1 MIMVKITG
9 LICATVLVAMC
20 VGCGLHGFSK
30 AETGFS
36 VGSVKGHILADDFPS
51 LQDAI
56 NALGDKGGTI
66 YLSARTYK
74 LHKPLRI
81 RKKVVLAG
89 ALDAKTREPC
99 TWLNPASDFTGDAI
113 IETIPSPASENEHL
127 NADIQIR
134 DLIITGRKNISGLKM
149 INGDVLRLERCRI
162 AHVHRC
168 VDMSILTYM
177 SRPYPAKIV
186 PGGLFINNCIFHAYD
201 ICLNLEYATQNRI
214 YSNWFVSNMG
224 VALRLK
230 NTNKTW
236 FMANEINQFKRA
248 AILLEDDGD
257 GNPVHNINI
266 ALNWMWSNHPNV
278 KYIEVIGAEYM
289 SNISATGNTMLG
301 NDCQIDL
308 PFAAKNRGHV
318 FSNNGGA
325 GCLSETSGEV
335 RIASDA
341 KRVTVT
347 HGLISKPQFINVTPE
362 GSPTVWWIENRTSKS
377 FDIVIQSSASKEKT
391 LLWHAR
397 IQ

>member
-1 MIMVKITG
+1 M
-9 LICATVLVAMC
+9 
-20 VGCGLHGFSK
+20 
-30 AETGFS
+30 
-36 VGSVKGHILADDFPS
+36 
-51 LQDAI
+51 
-56 NALGDKGGTI
+56 
-66 YLSARTYK
+66 
-74 LHKPLRI
+74 
-81 RKKVVLAG
+81 
-89 ALDAKTREPC
+89 
-99 TWLNPASDFTGDAI
+99 
-113 IETIPSPASENEHL
+113 
-127 NADIQIR
+127 
-134 DLIITGRKNISGLKM
+134 
-149 INGDVLRLERCRI
+149 
-162 AHVHRC
+162 
-168 VDMSILTYM
+168 
-177 SRPYPAKIV
+177 
-186 PGGLFINNCIFHAYD
+186 
-201 ICLNLEYATQNRI
+201 
-214 YSNWFVSNMG
+214 
-224 VALRLK
+224 
-230 NTNKTW
+230 
-236 FMANEINQFKRA
+236 
-248 AILLEDDGD
+248 
-257 GNPVHNINI
+257 HNINI